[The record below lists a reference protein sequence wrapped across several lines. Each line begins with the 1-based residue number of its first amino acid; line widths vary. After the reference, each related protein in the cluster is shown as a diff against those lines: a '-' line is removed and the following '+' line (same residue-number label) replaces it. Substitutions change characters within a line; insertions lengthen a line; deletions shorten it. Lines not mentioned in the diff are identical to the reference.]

1 VLKGIQHVDDARKAV
16 EAGVDG
22 ITVSNHGGRQ
32 LDGAIGS
39 PEVLPEIVDAVR
51 NDITIPFDSG
61 VRTGA
66 DVINALC
73 LGTKGVYRTAVGL
86 WAGNSGEIGCEGGVA
101 VDY

>member
-1 VLKGIQHVDDARKAV
+1 MLKGIQHVDDARKAV
-16 EAGVDG
+16 EAGMDG
-22 ITVSNHGGRQ
+22 IIVLNHGGRQ

-39 PEVLPEIVDAVR
+39 PEILSEIVDAVR

-73 LGTKGVYRTAVGL
+73 LGAKGVCIGRPWAYGLGIVGR
-86 WAGNSGEIGCEGGVA
+86 WMRRMCCRE
-101 VDY
+101 Y